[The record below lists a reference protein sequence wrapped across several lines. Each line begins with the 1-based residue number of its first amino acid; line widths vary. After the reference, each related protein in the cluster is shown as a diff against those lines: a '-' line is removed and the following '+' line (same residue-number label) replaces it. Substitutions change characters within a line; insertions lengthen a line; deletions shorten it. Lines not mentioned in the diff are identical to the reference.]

1 METLEKQISDLG
13 EARSTCLPADS
24 PASPSASQDSARE
37 RRMTAI
43 SSLRCFVPYPKSDP
57 LGSLARTLLES
68 LRWYNP
74 AVRLR
79 WQQKVICSERVT
91 YTEKISTM
99 SSTTSSVRLNVLDMK
114 SSRSLFRL
122 VPSEHRTVGREYGLL
137 PTVQTQGLKENIMG
151 KSQPVLPAL
160 LPTPTAI
167 DRGTGRVNR
176 SLGKNAKDRPTLAR
190 LVRENIPKKDGEI
203 FQLSPLYV
211 ADMMGF
217 PLMWTVSPFLIP
229 DGEPNP

>member
-1 METLEKQISDLG
+1 MEISEKQISHRG
-13 EARSTCLPADS
+13 EAKLTCSPVDS
-24 PASPSASQDSARE
+24 PASPSASQEAARE

-43 SSLRCFVPYPKSDP
+43 SSLRCFVPYHKSDP
-57 LGSLARTLLES
+57 LGSLARTLLGS

-79 WQQKVICSERVT
+79 WQQRPIYSERIS
-91 YTEKISTM
+91 YTERMSGTS
-99 SSTTSSVRLNVLDMK
+99 SSTSSAPSKVLDMK

-122 VPSEHRTVGREYGLL
+122 VPSEHRTDGIEYGLL
-137 PTVQTQGLKENIMG
+137 PTVQTQGLKVNIMG

-160 LPTPTAI
+160 LPTPTAT
-167 DRGTGRVNR
+167 D
-176 SLGKNAKDRPTLAR
+176 AKDRPTLAR
-190 LVRENIPKKDGEI
+190 LVRENIPKKDGET

-217 PLMWTVSPFLIP
+217 PLMWSALPFLIP
-229 DGEPNP
+229 DGEPNQ

>member
-1 METLEKQISDLG
+1 METFEKQISHRG
-13 EARSTCLPADS
+13 EARLTCSPADS
-24 PASPSASQDSARE
+24 PASPSASQEAARE

-57 LGSLARTLLES
+57 LGSLARTLLGS

-91 YTEKISTM
+91 YSEKISTM
-99 SSTTSSVRLNVLDMK
+99 SSSTSSVRLNVLDMK

-137 PTVQTQGLKENIMG
+137 PIVQTQGLKENIMG

-167 DRGTGRVNR
+167 D
-176 SLGKNAKDRPTLAR
+176 AKDLGPLAR
-190 LVRENIPKKDGEI
+190 PVRENIPKKDGEI
-203 FQLSPLYV
+203 SQLSPLYV